1 MSQTRGQTR
10 LTLVR
15 SNASSNGRQRKRG
28 SAVQGDVGSAS
39 SVPPKRGI
47 PAFASVFP
55 STSSG
60 MPSTQPLPASPQS
73 SRRSS
78 DTDFE
83 PSGPGPAA
91 HSPMS
96 ELRNQALHI
105 TQLNIRLSEQ
115 GRLLA
120 QADERIQLLDA
131 EIERLTD
138 TAAQL
143 STGEQPNRRRSGPPC
158 GMLTR
163 RGQTC
168 SNPLSTCRTCGV
180 IVVATAQTASSS
192 NEELKDSVAD
202 KKKKEKKKT
211 HWHTKQRHE
220 ESDQQ
225 SILLKESLKK
235 YKEDLA
241 AFDSVGARFDTFAS
255 AMTKEKDL
263 MSILFL
269 D

>member
-168 SNPLSTCRTCGV
+168 SNPLSTCVYRAALDKTM
-180 IVVATAQTASSS
+180 AS

>member
-1 MSQTRGQTR
+1 
-10 LTLVR
+10 
-15 SNASSNGRQRKRG
+15 
-28 SAVQGDVGSAS
+28 
-39 SVPPKRGI
+39 
-47 PAFASVFP
+47 
-55 STSSG
+55 

-83 PSGPGPAA
+83 PSGPGPAE

-158 GMLTR
+158 
-163 RGQTC
+163 
-168 SNPLSTCRTCGV
+168 
-180 IVVATAQTASSS
+180 AQTASSS